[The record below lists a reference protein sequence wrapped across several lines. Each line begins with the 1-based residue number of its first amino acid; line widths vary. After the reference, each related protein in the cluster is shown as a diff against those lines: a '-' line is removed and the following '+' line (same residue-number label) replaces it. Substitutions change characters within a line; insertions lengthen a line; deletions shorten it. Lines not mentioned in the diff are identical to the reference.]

1 MWYALRIRL
10 KARCS
15 PGLTLRT
22 KTEPHLLGV
31 LHAEVPAAASS
42 SIIEEKQLMTEKQ
55 AQLCEKYALSANRL
69 PQHVAVIMDGN
80 GRWAQKRGLPRTAGH
95 RAGVERLREIIRFSS
110 DIGVKALTL
119 YAFSTE
125 NWKRPAEEKN
135 VLFGL
140 LLEYF
145 TREIK
150 ELHEKNVRIGIW
162 GEKEPFSPAV
172 RKALTDAETLTKENT
187 GLMLNICLNYGAR
200 DELLRAARRMAEEA
214 AETGTVPEENVF
226 TDTLWSAGTPEVDL
240 LIRTGGE
247 LRLSNFLLWQA
258 AYAELYFTGVF
269 WPDFTEEEYAAA
281 LREFQ
286 NRKRRFG
293 GL

>member
-1 MWYALRIRL
+1 MD
-10 KARCS
+10 
-15 PGLTLRT
+15 
-22 KTEPHLLGV
+22 
-31 LHAEVPAAASS
+31 
-42 SIIEEKQLMTEKQ
+42 KQI
-55 AQLCEKYALSANRL
+55 QLCEKYGLSADRL
-69 PQHVAVIMDGN
+69 PKHVAVIMDGN
-80 GRWAQKRGLPRTAGH
+80 GRWAQKRGLMRTAGH

-135 VLFGL
+135 VLFSL

-145 TREIK
+145 TKEIK

-162 GEKEPFSPAV
+162 GEKEPFSAAV
-172 RKALTDAETLTKENT
+172 RKALVDAEALTKNNT

-200 DELLRAARRMAEEA
+200 DEILHAARYMAEKA
-214 AETGTVPEENVF
+214 LDTGAVPEDSVF
-226 TDTLWSAGTPEVDL
+226 TDMLWSAGTPELDL

-247 LRLSNFLLWQA
+247 LRLSNFLLYQA
-258 AYAELYFTGVF
+258 AYAELYFTDIY
-269 WPDFTEEEYAAA
+269 WPDFTEAEYALA
-281 LREFQ
+281 LAEFE

>member
-1 MWYALRIRL
+1 MD
-10 KARCS
+10 
-15 PGLTLRT
+15 PG
-22 KTEPHLLGV
+22 K
-31 LHAEVPAAASS
+31 
-42 SIIEEKQLMTEKQ
+42 
-55 AQLCEKYALSANRL
+55 L

-110 DIGVKALTL
+110 DAGIKALTL

-145 TREIK
+145 TREIR

-162 GEKEPFSPAV
+162 GEKDPFSEAV
-172 RKALTDAETLTKENT
+172 RKALVNAEALTKNNT

-200 DELLRAARRMAEEA
+200 DEILRAARRMAEEA
-214 AETGTVPEENVF
+214 VQTGTVPPESVF

-247 LRLSNFLLWQA
+247 LRLSNFLLYQA
-258 AYAELYFTGVF
+258 AYAELYFTDAY
-269 WPDFTEEEYAAA
+269 WPDFTEEKYAAA
-281 LREFQ
+281 LRDYE

>member
-1 MWYALRIRL
+1 MMDKRI
-10 KARCS
+10 
-15 PGLTLRT
+15 
-22 KTEPHLLGV
+22 
-31 LHAEVPAAASS
+31 
-42 SIIEEKQLMTEKQ
+42 
-55 AQLCEKYALSANRL
+55 QLCDTFQLSADRL
-69 PQHVAVIMDGN
+69 PKHVAVIMDGN

-110 DIGVKALTL
+110 DVGIKALTL

-135 VLFGL
+135 VLFSL

-145 TREIK
+145 TKEIK
-150 ELHEKNVRIGIW
+150 ELHEKNVRISIW
-162 GEKEPFSPAV
+162 GEKEPFSEAV
-172 RKALTDAETLTKENT
+172 RNALTNAETLTRSNT

-200 DELLRAARRMAEEA
+200 DEILRAAQRMAEEA
-214 AETGTVPEENVF
+214 LASDAVPEEKVF
-226 TDTLWSAGTPEVDL
+226 TNALWSVQTPELDL

-247 LRLSNFLLWQA
+247 LRLSNFLLYQA
-258 AYAELYFTGVF
+258 AYAELYFTDAY
-269 WPDFTEEEYAAA
+269 WPDFTEERYAEALKEY
-281 LREFQ
+281 E